1 MIIDIS
7 NYQNPVLLD
16 SYNTPSH
23 AYYSVFVSNNIA
35 YVADGESGLQ
45 VIDVSNPTAPVLL
58 NTILPHPTSRINKC
72 IISNNLLIISDNNW
86 NELYFYNISNPA
98 VRLCLQ
104 KWCKI
109 GKAEGEKG

>member
-1 MIIDIS
+1 MGSEEVIRKIIYINIS
-7 NYQNPVLLD
+7 EIISP
-16 SYNTPSH
+16 
-23 AYYSVFVSNNIA
+23 I
-35 YVADGESGLQ
+35 ADGNSGLQ
-45 VIDVSNPTAPVLL
+45 VIDVSNLAAPVLL

-109 GKAEGEKG
+109 GKAEGEKERIGYAKKCIFQSY

>member
-1 MIIDIS
+1 MGSEEVIRKIIYINIS
-7 NYQNPVLLD
+7 EIISP
-16 SYNTPSH
+16 
-23 AYYSVFVSNNIA
+23 I
-35 YVADGESGLQ
+35 ADGNSGLQ
-45 VIDVSNPTAPVLL
+45 VIDVSNLAAPVLL
-58 NTILPHPTSRINKC
+58 NTILPHTTSNINKC